1 MAANCWDP
9 LCSLEIRRAAHTP
22 MDQHLQRVDSAF
34 SKIAESIAK
43 SDSSYD
49 SFLDDLI
56 VSIKNLHGSR
66 AEAYSRLGLSQN
78 WAKLIFH
85 IGRLLFERLSLKE
98 LRASRQFKLTTA
110 DQVIRADLFERTGC
124 FQSVIPEDIIKDIRV
139 RLHSQLRGLKENV
152 MLGKTSREELSTN
165 KIPLDVVRYLNQ
177 VFIDLDLLDPV
188 SACTGAGVGVSG
200 FGLEISVPNAEWW
213 SSNIPSGQSRASTT
227 AYFHRDETCFVP
239 KALIYLSDVDDY
251 SGPFTICPSSFRQER
266 SEVCRAASRV
276 STYAYQSDNRRLD
289 QKQIG
294 LFRQQLPEH
303 LNISSHYGFDLPD
316 DSAQA
321 KAIIED
327 ELRITG
333 MAGTCV
339 VFDGY
344 DLLHRGGLSVG
355 RPRLAL
361 QVMLPVFNPKLAS
374 WLNYLQRLDLPI

>member
-1 MAANCWDP
+1 
-9 LCSLEIRRAAHTP
+9 
-22 MDQHLQRVDSAF
+22 
-34 SKIAESIAK
+34 
-43 SDSSYD
+43 
-49 SFLDDLI
+49 
-56 VSIKNLHGSR
+56 
-66 AEAYSRLGLSQN
+66 
-78 WAKLIFH
+78 
-85 IGRLLFERLSLKE
+85 
-98 LRASRQFKLTTA
+98 
-110 DQVIRADLFERTGC
+110 
-124 FQSVIPEDIIKDIRV
+124 
-139 RLHSQLRGLKENV
+139 
-152 MLGKTSREELSTN
+152 
-165 KIPLDVVRYLNQ
+165 
-177 VFIDLDLLDPV
+177 
-188 SACTGAGVGVSG
+188 
-200 FGLEISVPNAEWW
+200 
-213 SSNIPSGQSRASTT
+213 
-227 AYFHRDETCFVP
+227 
-239 KALIYLSDVDDY
+239 LSDVDDY